1 MEVNISNLS
10 IMYNIKNLDESF
22 LRKNLLKKIFL
33 KKENK
38 NGQFLALQNINF
50 KLVKGDRLGIIGAN
64 GSGKSTL
71 IKCLANILNPTEG
84 SNKKVDGKFLP
95 IIEPWAL
102 AEPTDSVLNNITLIG
117 LLLGFKK
124 KYIEDNVET
133 ILKFSELEKHKN
145 FQFSS
150 LSTGMKMRLIFAV
163 VFLLKTEIFFID
175 EFLTTG
181 DEKFREKGFN
191 HLIKQS
197 QDNIIVLCSHERE
210 IIKIFC
216 NKILVLNKGKQEFF
230 GDINEGFKIYDQI
243 ILNNN

>member
-84 SNKKVDGKFLP
+84 SNKKVDGKFL
-95 IIEPWAL
+95 
-102 AEPTDSVLNNITLIG
+102 
-117 LLLGFKK
+117 
-124 KYIEDNVET
+124 
-133 ILKFSELEKHKN
+133 
-145 FQFSS
+145 
-150 LSTGMKMRLIFAV
+150 
-163 VFLLKTEIFFID
+163 
-175 EFLTTG
+175 
-181 DEKFREKGFN
+181 
-191 HLIKQS
+191 
-197 QDNIIVLCSHERE
+197 
-210 IIKIFC
+210 
-216 NKILVLNKGKQEFF
+216 
-230 GDINEGFKIYDQI
+230 
-243 ILNNN
+243 